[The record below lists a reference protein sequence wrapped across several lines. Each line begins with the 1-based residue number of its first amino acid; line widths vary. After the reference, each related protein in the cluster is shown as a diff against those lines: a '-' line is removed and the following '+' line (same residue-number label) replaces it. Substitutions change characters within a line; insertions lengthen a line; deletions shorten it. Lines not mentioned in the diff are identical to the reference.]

1 MNLTLPGGIFT
12 ILLIDLLNGDSRTP
26 IRGTGDAVA
35 FFAIIIWL
43 ASLRVSYNGY
53 YATFPR

>member
-35 FFAIIIWL
+35 FCYNYMVSQFAGI
-43 ASLRVSYNGY
+43 V
-53 YATFPR
+53 

>member
-12 ILLIDLLNGDSRTP
+12 ILLIDLLNGDSHTP

-35 FFAIIIWL
+35 FCYNYM
-43 ASLRVSYNGY
+43 VS
-53 YATFPR
+53 